1 MLQAQNWKHWLR
13 VCPFFSTHIS
23 APAPGT
29 HKACLKHLAHFS
41 KPSKALLLFKAHLP
55 CLRMK
60 PLLTAS
66 ALFTPDI
73 SSLSRASCLQ
83 YTFLNWLYSIRHFDH
98 LKHYL
103 LLKTS
108 SDLPPPGISGP
119 LCILRSQQRFFF
131 LLLCVLTALS
141 TLHCNHPVTPE
152 GKDNAFLLMSLHHLA
167 EYPAQNCG
175 SMNVEWV
182 SSPSP
187 DSSGHKM
194 GKGKRVAR

>member
-1 MLQAQNWKHWLR
+1 MVWYELNTVWILVGAA
-13 VCPFFSTHIS
+13 STELETLTTSLSLLLNTHLCS
-23 APAPGT
+23 SSRY

-131 LLLCVLTALS
+131 FCFFVCWQHSVLCIVTILWLPRERTMPFSSCLS
-141 TLHCNHPVTPE
+141 TI
-152 GKDNAFLLMSLHHLA
+152 
-167 EYPAQNCG
+167 
-175 SMNVEWV
+175 
-182 SSPSP
+182 
-187 DSSGHKM
+187 
-194 GKGKRVAR
+194 